1 MSVELDEIRE
11 FLRETSPFSDLPEEE
26 LQSLPGRLTMR
37 YARRGQELLTA
48 GRANDSVFVVRS
60 GLVDVFDASGTLLD
74 RRDAGDSMGYSSAL
88 SGEPSL
94 YTATAVEDTLYLA
107 VGHDVFHELM
117 ERFPVFSRFYGGENA
132 RIRAAASELRSSA
145 ASDALRTRVE
155 DLMAK
160 EPIYIGS
167 AATIGEA
174 AGLMTERN
182 VSSLIIIDDSKLIGI
197 LTDRDLRRRVL
208 AKGRGPEMPVAEVMT
223 PDPLTV
229 DPSMLAFEAMLLMAE
244 RRYHHLPVADQS
256 GVVGMVVLGD
266 LMRTLHTDPV
276 YATANLSRKHT
287 VEDIAE
293 VAGNARRVVG
303 RFIERGVSADEVSRL
318 LTVTADAVARRLL
331 VLAEEKLGPPP
342 VPYCFVVL
350 GSQGRREMGMASDQ
364 DNALILGND
373 YRGAEHG
380 AYFAELSDAVCKA
393 LDECGY
399 PLCPGDMMASN
410 PQWRMTLSQWETT
423 FHGWVT
429 APGPDALLHAQTF
442 FDIRGIHG
450 DQQLVDDLRRSYVP
464 IAANAKRLQAHLAK
478 LATFREPPLGF
489 FRGLVLEKGG
499 SHANTLDIKKGGTA
513 AVVQMARVFA
523 VEAGLPQVG
532 TRERLTAAAGAGTVS
547 RQGAADLH
555 DAFEFLTNIQLQHQE
570 AAVNAGR
577 EPDNHVNPKELSR
590 LDREHLRDAFSVIR
604 RMQQGLATRYPISQ
618 MS

>member
-11 FLRETSPFSDLPEEE
+11 FLRETSPFSGLPEEE
-26 LQSLPGRLTMR
+26 LQSLPGRLTLR

-60 GLVDVFDASGTLLD
+60 GLVDIFDASGTLLD
-74 RRDAGDSMGYSSAL
+74 RRDVGDSMGYSSAL

-94 YTATAVEDTLYLA
+94 YTGTAVEDSLYLT
-107 VGHDVFHELM
+107 VGNDVFRDLM
-117 ERFPVFSRFYGGENA
+117 ERYPVVSRFYGGENA

-160 EPIYIGS
+160 EPIHIGS
-167 AATIGEA
+167 GATIGEA
-174 AGLMTERN
+174 ASLMDERN
-182 VSSLIIIDDSKLIGI
+182 VSSLLIIDDGRLIGI

-208 AKGRGPEMPVAEVMT
+208 AKGRGPETPVAEVMT
-223 PDPLTV
+223 KDPLTV

-244 RRYHHLPVADQS
+244 RRYHHLPVADDN
-256 GVVGMVVLGD
+256 GVSGMVVLGD

-287 VEDIAE
+287 VADIAE

-364 DNALILGND
+364 DNALILENS
-373 YRGAEHG
+373 YREAEHA
-380 AYFAELSDAVCKA
+380 AYFAELSDDVCTA
-393 LDECGY
+393 LAECGY

-450 DQQLVDDLRRSYVP
+450 DQHLVDDLRASYVP

-547 RQGAADLH
+547 RQGADDLH
-555 DAFEFLTNIQLQHQE
+555 DAFEFLTSIQLRHQE
-570 AAVNAGR
+570 AAVNAGG

-590 LDREHLRDAFSVIR
+590 LDREHLRDAFGVIR